1 MSAPPPNTADSD
13 DREGFTCSA
22 LFMCLYPAGR
32 SSKKKPEEEEEEA
45 NTSQPQAETGPA
57 PDRTADAEQEPPQ
70 VPSRAASFEKFEC
83 ASLYSGNNIVFD
95 FVEEDGEQ
103 AAASGTPSAAVHG
116 YCPSPCFDLPVELI
130 RAGDRYGTT
139 VADAPVTTAFVFAD
153 YQGAALKKMASC
165 LAAGVEGRQPHLVRF
180 LSASADSS
188 VPRPPGTPSRDAPP
202 KATPV
207 HGDHCE
213 FGDDGASA
221 QRRPAAGFPEQ
232 ETVV

>member
-22 LFMCLYPAGR
+22 LLMCLYPAGR
-32 SSKKKPEEEEEEA
+32 SSKKKPEEEEEEEA
-45 NTSQPQAETGPA
+45 STSRTQAETGPA
-57 PDRTADAEQEPPQ
+57 PEDRDADAEQEPPQ

-95 FVEEDGEQ
+95 FGEEDG
-103 AAASGTPSAAVHG
+103 STPSAAVHG

-139 VADAPVTTAFVFAD
+139 VADAPVTTGFVFAD

-188 VPRPPGTPSRDAPP
+188 VPLPPGTPSRNAPP
-202 KATPV
+202 KAAPV

-213 FGDDGASA
+213 FA
-221 QRRPAAGFPEQ
+221 QRQAAGFPEH